1 MHRVNVDDKINN
13 KYYIGQCIPISC
25 KHYYDLLLYSIT
37 LSSFLSKPST
47 EIYDIVKLFI
57 TKHGVHRAIKKTFW
71 LRIFQRKWKR
81 LFAERKKK
89 ILWLMNPSNQ
99 FYFSIRGR
107 YPLKVSDRIT

>member
-1 MHRVNVDDKINN
+1 MHRVNVDDKIHN
-13 KYYIGQCIPISC
+13 KYYIGRSIPY
-25 KHYYDLLLYSIT
+25 KHYDFFHYSIT
-37 LSSFLSKPST
+37 LSSFLITKPSSPR
-47 EIYDIVKLFI
+47 EIYDIIQLFI
-57 TKHGVHRAIKKTFW
+57 AEDGVYRAIKKTFW
-71 LRIFQRKWKR
+71 LRTFQRKWKR